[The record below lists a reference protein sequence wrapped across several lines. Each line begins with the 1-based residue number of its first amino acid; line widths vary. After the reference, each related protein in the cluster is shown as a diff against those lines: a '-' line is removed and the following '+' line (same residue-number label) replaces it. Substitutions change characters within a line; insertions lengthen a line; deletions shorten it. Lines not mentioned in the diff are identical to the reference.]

1 LRLLAKKLTFG
12 FAVNFQYAEWRAVA
26 LENDIHGTANAVLNQ
41 QVRCPKAN
49 ITLEI
54 LFHQLL
60 KDSSLMLNLL
70 QCHIVFFLIERLTQ
84 PQVSAKIA
92 RKLGCR
98 GALGGA
104 PCL

>member
-1 LRLLAKKLTFG
+1 MRLDRIRSLARSG
-12 FAVNFQYAEWRAVA
+12 PGSSEAQDESWRAWRF
-26 LENDIHGTANAVLNQ
+26 G
-41 QVRCPKAN
+41 N

-104 PCL
+104 PCLLV

>member
-1 LRLLAKKLTFG
+1 MKAGGRGDLATSHWKFYSPSPLR
-12 FAVNFQYAEWRAVA
+12 
-26 LENDIHGTANAVLNQ
+26 
-41 QVRCPKAN
+41 
-49 ITLEI
+49 
-54 LFHQLL
+54 
-60 KDSSLMLNLL
+60 DSSLMLNLL

-84 PQVSAKIA
+84 PQVSARIA